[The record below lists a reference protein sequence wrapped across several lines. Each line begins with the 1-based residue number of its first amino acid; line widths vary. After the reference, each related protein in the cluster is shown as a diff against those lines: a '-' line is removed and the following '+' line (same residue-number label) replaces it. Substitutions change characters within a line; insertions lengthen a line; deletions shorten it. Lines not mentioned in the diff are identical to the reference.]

1 MMENNTSEREQ
12 LEQIRRWWDA
22 NGKSLVLGVGIGLA
36 ALFGY
41 RYWDGAQDAK
51 ALNAS
56 TNYQKFLE
64 AASAGPG
71 EDTERAGVAILEAYP
86 DSSYAQLAGLM
97 LARLAVDAKK
107 LDKAREHLQWVIDHG
122 KQGELAVMA
131 RGRLAQLQ
139 LAEGEHDAAA
149 KTLAAVP
156 EKADKVL
163 FAELRADVSAA
174 QGDIEAARSLYD
186 RAIADI
192 VESGGN
198 AAYLE
203 MKRDALGAGAPVAT
217 SGKP

>member
-1 MMENNTSEREQ
+1 MENNTSEREQ

-22 NGKSLVLGVGIGLA
+22 NGKSLVLGVAIGLA
-36 ALFGY
+36 GLFGY
-41 RYWDGAQDAK
+41 RYWDSTQDAT

-71 EDTERAGVAILEAYP
+71 EDTERAGTAILEAYP
-86 DSSYAQLAGLM
+86 DSSYAQLTGLM

-122 KQGELAVMA
+122 KQGELAAMA

-139 LAEGEHDAAA
+139 LAEGDHEAAA
-149 KTLAAVP
+149 KTLAALP
-156 EKADKVL
+156 EDSGKVL
-163 FAELRADVSAA
+163 FAELRADVLAA
-174 QGDIEAARSLYD
+174 QGDIEAARALYE

-192 VESGGN
+192 TASGGN

-203 MKRDALGAGAPVAT
+203 MKRDALRVDTPVAT

>member
-1 MMENNTSEREQ
+1 MENNTSEREQ

-22 NGKSLVLGVGIGLA
+22 NGKSLVFGVGIGLA

-71 EDTERAGVAILEAYP
+71 EDTERAGAAILEAYP

-122 KQGELAVMA
+122 KQGEMAVMA

-139 LAEGEHDAAA
+139 LAEGDHEAAA

-156 EKADKVL
+156 AKADKVL
-163 FAELRADVSAA
+163 FAELRADVLAA
-174 QGDIEAARSLYD
+174 QGDIEAARAMYE
-186 RAIADI
+186 RAIAD
-192 VESGGN
+192 VVDAGGN

-203 MKRDALGAGAPVAT
+203 MKRDALRSDAPVAT

>member
-1 MMENNTSEREQ
+1 MENNTSEREQ